1 MRDIDVR
8 KELHGKKLQKFKNDG
23 VSRIIDELEVCQG
36 EARIDV
42 AVVNGKLHG
51 YEIKSEKDTLERLP
65 AQLEV
70 YSKVFD
76 RVTLVVGESH
86 LDRAKALIP
95 DWWGV
100 MRAKESRGRVYLR
113 EMRPAKENPTVNSYA
128 LCQFLWKSEIQAIMK
143 KYGLPFVKSK
153 PRKELWA
160 ILAKSLEFQDLSEEV
175 RAALKSRQAWRVGL
189 SPQRSGGSSRRKP
202 KWLDCPANILP

>member
-8 KELHGKKLQKFKNDG
+8 KELHSRKLQKFKDDG
-23 VSRIIDELEVCQG
+23 VSLVIDELEVCQG

-65 AQLEV
+65 SQLKV

-86 LDRAKALIP
+86 IDKAKTIIP
-95 DWWGV
+95 KWWGV

-113 EMRPAKENPTVNSYA
+113 EMRAAKQNPAVDSYS
-128 LCQFLWKSEIQAIMK
+128 LCQFLWKSEIQVIMNK
-143 KYGLPFVKSK
+143 HGLPFVKSK
-153 PRKELWA
+153 PRKELWSV
-160 ILAKSLEFQDLSEEV
+160 LASSLELQALSEDV
-175 RAALKSRQAWRVGL
+175 RSALKNRRAWRAGQSL
-189 SPQRSGGSSRRKP
+189 QRNGGSSRRIP
-202 KWLDCPANILP
+202 KWLDCLSHTLS